1 MSPGLG
7 TSTMRYAIAN
17 VTIGSTIST
26 ATAAYSPRRSHFQ
39 LICPRK
45 LGFGERGGPPGGPP
59 PPGGRRGGAGGG
71 CVGGGGRSSGALSAP
86 RRGRRRLLRRWR
98 AIQRRLDDVDRIT
111 QMRRC
116 GGPHRGQNRRQPV
129 VGRNSLGPAPRR
141 PVLATLWARPDTI
154 SRAPRADII
163 G

>member
-45 LGFGERGGPPGGPP
+45 LGFGDRGGPPGGPP

-71 CVGGGGRSSGALSAP
+71 GVG
-86 RRGRRRLLRRWR
+86 RRGR
-98 AIQRRLDDVDRIT
+98 ASPRRLDDVDRIT

-116 GGPHRGQNRRQPV
+116 GGPHRGQNRGQPV

-141 PVLATLWARPDTI
+141 PVLATLLARPDTI
-154 SRAPRADII
+154 SRAPHADII